1 MKDQYYAREGDS
13 LVPLSLEKMDRIRQ
27 QSNRDWSKLFVK
39 GATIQHLNKDAISI
53 ARNNYKEKMQKPHI
67 SQEIDSM
74 SDEEFLTKMKLI
86 QNGRITN
93 ACMLLLGNEDYDYLF
108 DYTPEAA

>member
-1 MKDQYYAREGDS
+1 
-13 LVPLSLEKMDRIRQ
+13 MDRIRQ

-39 GATIQHLNKDAISI
+39 GATIKHLNKDAISI

-93 ACMLLLGNEDYDYLF
+93 ACIVVTRE
-108 DYTPEAA
+108 

>member
-1 MKDQYYAREGDS
+1 
-13 LVPLSLEKMDRIRQ
+13 MDRIRQ

-39 GATIQHLNKDAISI
+39 GCNNSKHLNKDAISI

-93 ACMLLLGNEDYDYLF
+93 ACIFVTRE
-108 DYTPEAA
+108 